1 MPDTFQLSDWSYGA
15 LIVLVLVCAI
25 FGGIGFAIASRWVKQ
40 PLLAFFLRFSVVFLL
55 LVVIEAAILSIWP
68 SVHESISNLTATVV
82 GGMLATVGVSESVS
96 GSIITLQDPLLVF
109 SIDAACLGGLLF
121 WAYIALVLAESR
133 ASAKQRIAG
142 LLIGLALLLGF
153 NFFRI
158 IWSIYLEWLTE
169 VHVHDYF
176 YLVNMIVV
184 LIVWAGWLRILK
196 PGTASS
202 SKSLPPVTF
211 VSDSQN
217 D

>member
-25 FGGIGFAIASRWVKQ
+25 FGGIGYAIASRRVKQ
-40 PLLAFFLRFSVVFLL
+40 PLLAFFLRFAVVFLL
-55 LVVIEAAILSIWP
+55 LVVIEAAILSLWP
-68 SVHESISNLTATVV
+68 SVHESIGNLVTTLV
-82 GGMLATVGVSESVS
+82 GGMLATVGVNESVS

-109 SIDAACLGGLLF
+109 SVDAACLGGLLF
-121 WAYIALVLAESR
+121 WVYIALVMAESK
-133 ASAKQRIAG
+133 ASTKQRIAG
-142 LLIGLALLLGF
+142 LLIGLAILLGF

-158 IWSIYLEWLTE
+158 LWSIYLGWLTE

-202 SKSLPPVTF
+202 SKSSPSRKF

-217 D
+217 K